1 MIMILRFLCTVY
13 FVNGRLVRDI
23 TTNTVPNQK
32 NQKIKTYTLFE
43 FLLRSCFWAATKMFY
58 LKDIKYILLTF
69 IIAQQLK
76 TFISDF

>member
-13 FVNGRLVRDI
+13 LVNGRLVRDI

-43 FLLRSCFWAATKMFY
+43 FLFRSFF
-58 LKDIKYILLTF
+58 
-69 IIAQQLK
+69 
-76 TFISDF
+76 